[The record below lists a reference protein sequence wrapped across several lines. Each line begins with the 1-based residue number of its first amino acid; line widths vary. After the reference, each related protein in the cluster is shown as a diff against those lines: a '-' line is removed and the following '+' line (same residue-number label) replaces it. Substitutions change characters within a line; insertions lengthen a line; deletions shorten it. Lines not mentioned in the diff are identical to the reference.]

1 MTDTVLAPLDEAT
14 QEQSSR
20 TTQNTLRDSVK
31 ETMDAYLKQLD
42 GHSAGQLYNMFLQE
56 VETPLLETVMAYV
69 RGNQSK
75 AAELL
80 GINRGTLRKK
90 LKMYGL
96 HQ

>member
-1 MTDTVLAPLDEAT
+1 MTETVLAVPLEQEIQEASNPQT
-14 QEQSSR
+14 
-20 TTQNTLRDSVK
+20 TLRDSVNA
-31 ETMDAYLKQLD
+31 TMDAYLKQLD
-42 GHSAGQLYNMFLQE
+42 GHSAGQLYQMFLAE
-56 VETPLLETVMAYV
+56 VETPLLETVMTYV

>member
-20 TTQNTLRDSVK
+20 SQNTLRDSVK
-31 ETMDAYLKQLD
+31 ETMEAYLKQLD
-42 GHSAGQLYNMFLQE
+42 GASAGQVYSMFLQE

>member
-1 MTDTVLAPLDEAT
+1 MTDTVLAPLAEAT
-14 QEQSSR
+14 QEQTS
-20 TTQNTLRDSVK
+20 TTQNTLRNSVK

>member
-1 MTDTVLAPLDEAT
+1 MTDTVLAVPLEDQN
-14 QEQSSR
+14 QEQAR
-20 TTQNTLRDSVK
+20 PQTTLRDSVK

-42 GHSAGQLYNMFLQE
+42 GASTGQLYNMFLQE